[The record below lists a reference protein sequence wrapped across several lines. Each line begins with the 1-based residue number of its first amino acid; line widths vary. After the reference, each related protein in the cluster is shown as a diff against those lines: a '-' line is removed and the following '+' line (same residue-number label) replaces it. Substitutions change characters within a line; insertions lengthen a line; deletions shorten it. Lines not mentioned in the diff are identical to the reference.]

1 MKIMKKSNVL
11 ALLIL
16 GIMFLLS
23 PCLAAA
29 EEGASQPKLSRGDYL
44 LIQNAIGALWHDDA
58 AIEKINNSAGID
70 LNAIKAAPAHVF
82 SNSLA
87 EFYENNVW
95 SFEGYVYRMGIR
107 DDGIECVDE
116 IQNYSVNVKKTD
128 NGYRVVY
135 AEYIQVVL

>member
-1 MKIMKKSNVL
+1 MKKSNVL

-82 SNSLA
+82 SEIYA
-87 EFYENNVW
+87 EFFENDVW
-95 SFEGYVYRMGIR
+95 SFEGRVYRMGTR
-107 DDGIECVDE
+107 EDGIECIVEQQDY
-116 IQNYSVNVKKTD
+116 IINVEKAD
-128 NGYRVVY
+128 NGYRIT
-135 AEYIQVVL
+135 YIAYDPDL

>member
-29 EEGASQPKLSRGDYL
+29 EEGTSQQEISRGDNL
-44 LIQNAIGALWHDDA
+44 LIKNAIGALWHDDA

-82 SNSLA
+82 SEIYA
-87 EFYENNVW
+87 EFFENDVW
-95 SFEGYVYRMGIR
+95 SFEGRVYRMGTR
-107 DDGIECVDE
+107 EDGIECIVEQQDY
-116 IQNYSVNVKKTD
+116 IINVEKAD
-128 NGYRVVY
+128 NGYRIT
-135 AEYIQVVL
+135 YIAYDPDL